1 MIPKSRETV
10 QRELLQEAESLIQEL
25 LEWQQTHPES
35 DFAGMEQFVL
45 QLRRRFGQR
54 VTEALLEIQEQRVP
68 VVAAVCPGCGNKGEY
83 KDTQRLTFESLLGPI
98 TVTRGYYYCP
108 SCQEGQY
115 PLDTQLQLPGKHWSE
130 GVARAITWLNGHTQ
144 TYGETADILSRLTDA
159 SISKSSA
166 WRLVQTWGGKIGD
179 EIAAEEATIKAQARE
194 WSTPGGATTSGSRMG
209 VATDGGYMY
218 ILGEGWKEFKAGCV
232 FEVALQ
238 EREMPHTGDVEACGH
253 AVNLSYTVHLG
264 SCEPVGWQLWTEAH
278 RRDWQTARD
287 GIVIGDGAKWIWN
300 LRDEHFPQT
309 EMLVDWYHATEHLGT
324 VKQQLYPDATVAASR
339 WYNAQEEALYQGHA
353 DRVAQE
359 IRALTARH
367 PELADDLQRE
377 ADYFHTNHRR
387 MQYQDLRDAGWP
399 IGSGMIESGVK
410 RFKARFDAAGMRWS
424 RDGAENLLP
433 VRAAVLSGPS
443 RFEQLWQRARAA

>member
-1 MIPKSRETV
+1 MTPKSPGTV
-10 QRELLQEAESLIQEL
+10 QRELLQEAESLIREL
-25 LEWQQTHPES
+25 LEWQQAHPAS
-35 DFAGMEQFVL
+35 DFAGMEAFVL

-54 VTEALLEIQEQRVP
+54 VLEALLEIQEHRVP
-68 VVAAVCPGCGNKGEY
+68 VAEPACPGCGNQGEY
-83 KDTQRLTFESLLGPI
+83 KDTQPLTFESLLGPI
-98 TVTRGYYYCP
+98 TVARGYYYCR

-115 PLDTQLQLPGKHWSE
+115 PLDAQLHLPGKHWSE
-130 GVARAITWLNGHTQ
+130 GVAREITWLNGHTQ
-144 TYGETADILSRLTDA
+144 TYGETAAILSRLTDA

-179 EIAAEEATIKAQARE
+179 EIAAEETTIKAQARE
-194 WSTPGGATTSGSRMG
+194 WSTPGGTPTSGPRMG

-232 FEVALQ
+232 FEVALE
-238 EREMPHTGDVEACGH
+238 ERVTPRTGDVEAYAH

-264 SCEPVGWQLWTEAH
+264 NCEPVGWQLWTEAH

-324 VKQQLYPDATVAASR
+324 VKQQVYPDDTVAASR
-339 WYNAQEEALYQGHA
+339 WYNTQEQALYQGHA
-353 DRVAQE
+353 DRIAQE
-359 IRALTARH
+359 IRALTVRH
-367 PELADDLQRE
+367 PQLADNLQRE

-387 MQYQDLRDAGWP
+387 MQYQRLREDGWP
-399 IGSGMIESGVK
+399 LGSGMIESGVK
-410 RFKARFDAAGMRWS
+410 RFKARFVAAGMRWS
-424 RDGAENLLP
+424 REGAENLLP
-433 VRAAVLSGPS
+433 VRATVLSGAV
-443 RFEQLWQRARAA
+443 RFDQLWQRARAA